1 MIPHDAG
8 SAKFTKRRNTM
19 NAHDEHNEP
28 MENGAGEESF
38 KQLFEQS
45 LREQPTIRRGEMV
58 KGTVVHCGQDVVVI
72 DIGAKAEGTIPL
84 SEFAAIDMPVPA
96 IGDELEAQVRDVSG
110 ATGVELSVLDARRRT
125 VLSAIEAAAESGE
138 PLDGRVVAEVKGGF
152 KVDLGGIEAFM
163 PRSEADTTPRIQAEA
178 LIGQACQVRVIEAR
192 RRPQNVVVSRRQV
205 LQVEQEK
212 KQATFFA
219 QAKVGDRVTGK
230 VKRMTDFGAF
240 VDIGGLDALLHISD
254 ITWRRI
260 RHPKEVLS
268 AGQSITA
275 EITKLVP
282 ESGKVSISMRALQ
295 PDPWQKAGTTYE
307 PGMRLTGTVRQL
319 LDFGAVVE
327 LEPGVE
333 GLIHRSEMSWTRRDV
348 KPTEVLAEGD
358 VVDVSVLEVDP
369 EARRIRLSL
378 KEVSENPWQ
387 AWLAKHPAGS
397 HVSGK
402 VKTIT
407 DFGFFVGLDDDLDGL
422 VHVGNISWDKDG
434 AEALQGYR
442 KGQEVEC
449 VVLGVDVD
457 RQRISL
463 GIKQLTADPMELF
476 LEGAKRGSVVT
487 GKVVDV
493 QGGYATIELAEG
505 VQARLGMREV
515 PRNSDEVK
523 LGNEIQAKV
532 VDINPRRRQ
541 IELSIRQ
548 LLRDE
553 ERDAVRNYAANV
565 DEGKEPSALALELQR
580 KLFGDK
586 KKK

>member
-1 MIPHDAG
+1 
-8 SAKFTKRRNTM
+8 M
-19 NAHDEHNEP
+19 NAHNEHNEP
-28 MENGAGEESF
+28 MDNGAGEESF

-45 LREQPTIRRGEMV
+45 LREQPVIRRGETV
-58 KGTVVHCGQDVVVI
+58 TGTVVHCGQEVVVI

-84 SEFAAIDMPVPA
+84 SEFASIGMPVPA
-96 IGDELEAQVRDVSG
+96 VGDKVDAQVRSVGG
-110 ATGVELSVLDARRRT
+110 ASGVELSVLDAHRRS
-125 VLSAIEAAAESGE
+125 VWSDIEAAMESRE
-138 PLDGRVVAEVKGGF
+138 PVDGRVISEVKGGF

-163 PRSEADTTPRIQAEA
+163 PRSEADTTPRVQAEE
-178 LIGQACQVRVIEAR
+178 LIGQSCQVRIIEAR
-192 RRPQNVVVSRRQV
+192 RRPENIVVSRKQV

-212 KQATFFA
+212 QQAAFFA
-219 QAKVGDRVTGK
+219 EAKIGDKVTGK
-230 VKRMTDFGAF
+230 VKRLTDFGAF
-240 VDIGGLDALLHISD
+240 VDIGGIDALLHISD
-254 ITWRRI
+254 ITWRRV

-295 PDPWQKAGTTYE
+295 PDPWQQVGSTYE

-358 VVDVSVLEVDP
+358 VVDVSVLDVDP

-387 AWLAKHPAGS
+387 AWLAKHPVGS

-402 VKTIT
+402 IKTIT
-407 DFGFFVGLDDDLDGL
+407 DFGFFVGLDDNLDGL
-422 VHVGNISWDKDG
+422 VHMGNIAWDKDG
-434 AEALQGYR
+434 AEALQDYS

-463 GIKQLTADPMELF
+463 GVKQLSADPMELF

-487 GKVVDV
+487 GKVVEV
-493 QGGYATIELAEG
+493 HSGYATIELAEG
-505 VQARLGMREV
+505 VRARLGMREV
-515 PRNSDEVK
+515 PRDSDEVK
-523 LGNEIQAKV
+523 LGNEIEAKV
-532 VDINPRRRQ
+532 MDINPRRRQ

-548 LLRDE
+548 MLRDE
-553 ERDAVRNYAANV
+553 ERDAVRNYAASV
-565 DEGKEPSALALELQR
+565 DEEKAPSALALELQR
-580 KLFGDK
+580 KLLDGKKQDK
-586 KKK
+586 

>member
-1 MIPHDAG
+1 
-8 SAKFTKRRNTM
+8 M
-19 NAHDEHNEP
+19 NAHNEQNEP

-45 LREQPTIRRGEMV
+45 LREQPMIRRGETV
-58 KGTVVHCGQDVVVI
+58 KGTVVHCGQEVVVI

-84 SEFAAIDMPVPA
+84 SEFATIGVPVPA
-96 IGDELEAQVRDVSG
+96 VGDQVEAQVRSVGG
-110 ATGVELSVLDARRRT
+110 ASGVELSVLDAHRRS
-125 VLSAIEAAAESGE
+125 VWSEIEAAMESGVAV
-138 PLDGRVVAEVKGGF
+138 DGRVVAEVKGGF

-163 PRSEADTTPRIQAEA
+163 PRSEADTSPRVQAEE
-178 LIGQACQVRVIEAR
+178 LVGQPCQVRVIEAR
-192 RRPQNVVVSRRQV
+192 RRPENIVVSRKQI

-212 KQATFFA
+212 QQAAFFA
-219 QAKVGDRVTGK
+219 GAKIGDKVTGK
-230 VKRMTDFGAF
+230 VKRLTDFGAF
-240 VDIGGLDALLHISD
+240 VDIGGVDALLHISD
-254 ITWRRI
+254 ITWRRV

-268 AGQSITA
+268 VGQGITA
-275 EITKLVP
+275 EITKLTP
-282 ESGKVSISMRALQ
+282 DSGKVSISMRALQ
-295 PDPWQKAGTTYE
+295 PDPWQQVGTTYE

-369 EARRIRLSL
+369 ETRRIRLSL

-387 AWLAKHPAGS
+387 SWLGKHPVGS
-397 HVSGK
+397 RVSGK
-402 VKTIT
+402 IKTIT
-407 DFGFFVGLDDDLDGL
+407 DFGFFVGLGDDLDGL
-422 VHVGNISWDKDG
+422 VHVGNIAWDKDG
-434 AEALQGYR
+434 AEALQGYS
-442 KGQEVEC
+442 KGQQVEC
-449 VVLGVDVD
+449 VVLGVDVE

-463 GIKQLTADPMELF
+463 GLKQLTADPMELF

-487 GKVVDV
+487 GKVVAV
-493 QGGYATIELAEG
+493 HNGYATIELAEG
-505 VQARLGMREV
+505 VHARLGMREV
-515 PRNSDEVK
+515 PRDSDEVK

-532 VDINPRRRQ
+532 VDIHPRRRQ

-553 ERDAVRNYAANV
+553 ERDAVRNYAASV
-565 DEGKEPSALALELQR
+565 EEEKAPSALALELQR
-580 KLFGDK
+580 KLLGGKKQDK
-586 KKK
+586 

>member
-1 MIPHDAG
+1 
-8 SAKFTKRRNTM
+8 M

-45 LREQPTIRRGEMV
+45 LREQPTIRRGEVV

-72 DIGAKAEGTIPL
+72 DIGAKVEGTIPL

-96 IGDELEAQVRDVSG
+96 VGDELEAQVRDVDG
-110 ATGVELSVLDARRRT
+110 GTGVELSVLDAHRRT
-125 VLSAIEAAAESGE
+125 VWSAIEAATESGE

-178 LIGQACQVRVIEAR
+178 LIGQPCQVRVIEAR

-212 KQATFFA
+212 QQAAFFA
-219 QAKVGDRVTGK
+219 QAKLGDRVTGK

-268 AGQSITA
+268 AGQNITA

-348 KPTEVLAEGD
+348 KPIEVLAEGD

-387 AWLAKHPAGS
+387 AWLTRHPAGS
-397 HVSGK
+397 HVNGK
-402 VKTIT
+402 IKTIT

-422 VHVGNISWDKDG
+422 VHVGNIAWDKDG
-434 AEALQGYR
+434 AEAIQGYQ

-493 QGGYATIELAEG
+493 QSGYATIELAAG
-505 VQARLGMREV
+505 VLARLGMREV
-515 PRNSDEVK
+515 PRDFDEVK

-565 DEGKEPSALALELQR
+565 DEEKEPSALALELQR

>member
-1 MIPHDAG
+1 
-8 SAKFTKRRNTM
+8 M
-19 NAHDEHNEP
+19 NAHNEHNEAT
-28 MENGAGEESF
+28 ENGGGEDSF

-45 LREQPTIRRGEMV
+45 LREQPVIRRGETV
-58 KGTVVHCGQDVVVI
+58 KGMVVHCGQEVVVI

-84 SEFAAIDMPVPA
+84 SEFATIGAPVPA
-96 IGDELEAQVRDVSG
+96 VGDEIEAQVRSVG
-110 ATGVELSVLDARRRT
+110 ATGVELSVLDAHRRS
-125 VLSAIEAAAESGE
+125 VWSVVEAAMASGE
-138 PLDGRVVAEVKGGF
+138 PVDGQVLSEVKGGF

-163 PRSEADTTPRIQAEA
+163 PRSEADTSPRIQAAE
-178 LIGQACQVRVIEAR
+178 LIGQDCKVRVIEAR
-192 RRPQNVVVSRRQV
+192 RRPENIVVSRKQV

-212 KQATFFA
+212 QQAAFFA
-219 QAKVGDRVTGK
+219 KAKVGDKVNGK
-230 VKRMTDFGAF
+230 VKRLADFGAF
-240 VDIGGLDALLHISD
+240 VDLGGVDGLLHISD

-268 AGQSITA
+268 VGQGVTA
-275 EITKLVP
+275 EITKLAP

-295 PDPWQKAGTTYE
+295 PDPWQQVGDTYE

-333 GLIHRSEMSWTRRDV
+333 GLIHRSEMSWTKRDV

-369 EARRIRLSL
+369 QARRIRLSL

-387 AWLAKHPAGS
+387 AWLATHPVGS
-397 HVSGK
+397 RVAGK

-407 DFGFFVGLDDDLDGL
+407 DFGFFVGLDDNLDGL
-422 VHVGNISWDKDG
+422 VHVGNIAWDKDG

-449 VVLGVDVD
+449 VVLGVDVE

-463 GIKQLTADPMELF
+463 GVKQLSADPMELF

-493 QGGYATIELAEG
+493 QSGYATIELAEG
-505 VQARLGMREV
+505 VHARLGMREV
-515 PRNSDEVK
+515 PRDSDEVK

-548 LLRDE
+548 MLRDE
-553 ERDAVRNYAANV
+553 ERDAVRNYAASTG
-565 DEGKEPSALALELQR
+565 EEKAPSALALELH
-580 KLFGDK
+580 KLFGDQKPQKVQKAQKPK
-586 KKK
+586 K

>member
-1 MIPHDAG
+1 
-8 SAKFTKRRNTM
+8 M

-45 LREQPTIRRGEMV
+45 LREQPTIRHGEMV

-72 DIGAKAEGTIPL
+72 DIGAKVEGTIPL

-96 IGDELEAQVRDVSG
+96 VGDELEAQVRDVNGG
-110 ATGVELSVLDARRRT
+110 AGVELSVLDAHRRT
-125 VLSAIEAAAESGE
+125 VWSAIEAAAESGE

-178 LIGQACQVRVIEAR
+178 LIGQPCQVRVIEAR

-212 KQATFFA
+212 QQAAFFA

-348 KPTEVLAEGD
+348 KPIEVLAEGD

-387 AWLAKHPAGS
+387 AWLTRHPAGS
-397 HVSGK
+397 HVNGK
-402 VKTIT
+402 IKTIT

-422 VHVGNISWDKDG
+422 VHVGNIAWDKDG
-434 AEALQGYR
+434 AEAIQGYR
-442 KGQEVEC
+442 KGQKVEC

-493 QGGYATIELAEG
+493 QSGYATIELAEG
-505 VQARLGMREV
+505 VLARLGMREV
-515 PRNSDEVK
+515 PRDFDEVK
-523 LGNEIQAKV
+523 LDNEIQAKV

-565 DEGKEPSALALELQR
+565 DEEKEPSALALELQR